1 MKAAYG
7 LSWTHQDRELSR
19 TVSFMRESRFAKS
32 ATDANVLALW
42 AEASWTGLTNDRY
55 ALEPFAELTWLRT
68 SADGFSEKAGTYAFR
83 TDVDDRNLQVS
94 SLGVRGKLPLTAGPV
109 AVKLSGEA
117 VWMHFFGD
125 AEGSAS
131 MRIADAGLAKL
142 KGEKL
147 GDMAAVK
154 FGAEA
159 QITPAA
165 TFGVSYGGAYGSDMT
180 SHGVGVNFR
189 YAF

>member
-7 LSWTHQDRELSR
+7 LSWTHQDRELTR
-19 TVSFMRESRFAKS
+19 TVSFMKESGAAKS
-32 ATDANVLALW
+32 ASDADVLALW
-42 AEASWTGLTNDRY
+42 AEASWTGLTTDRY
-55 ALEPFAELTWLRT
+55 ALEPFVGLTWLRT
-68 SADGFSEKAGTYAFR
+68 SADGFSEKAGTYAFK
-83 TDVDDRNLQVS
+83 TEVDNRNLQVS
-94 SLGVRGKLPLTAGPV
+94 SLGVRGSLPLTAGPV

-117 VWMHFFGD
+117 AWMHFFGD

-131 MRIADAGLAKL
+131 MRIADAGVAKL
-142 KGEKL
+142 KGGKL

-154 FGAEA
+154 FGTEA

-165 TFGVSYGGAYGSDMT
+165 TFGVSYGGSYGSDVK